1 MNKLVISLMRFN
13 ECPHLRLVG
22 PAKRF
27 YGKRMRKGGREEGN
41 KETEREVVQ
50 LNPD

>member
-22 PAKRF
+22 PVKSF
-27 YGKRMRKGGREEGN
+27 YGKRMRKGRREQGN
-41 KETEREVVQ
+41 GERGCAIES
-50 LNPD
+50 